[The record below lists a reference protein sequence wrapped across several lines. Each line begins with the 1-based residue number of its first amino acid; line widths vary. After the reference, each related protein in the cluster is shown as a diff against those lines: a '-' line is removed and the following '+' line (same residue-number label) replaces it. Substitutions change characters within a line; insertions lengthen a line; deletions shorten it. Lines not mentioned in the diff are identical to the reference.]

1 MAVTIT
7 AAELAEDIGSTAAVS
22 DRLLLV
28 VTDLVE
34 AYAPD
39 APDAVSNEAAIRC
52 AGWLADTP
60 SSAVARSDAVVGSV
74 ETEMEYGPALRYSAL
89 RASGAMGL
97 LSGWKQRRAGVI

>member
-7 AAELAEDIGSTAAVS
+7 AVALAEAIGSSVAVAE
-22 DRLLLV
+22 RLLQV

-34 AYAPD
+34 TYAPLG
-39 APDAVSNEAAIRC
+39 PESVQNEAAIRA
-52 AGWLADTP
+52 AGWLADSPP
-60 SSAVARSDAVVGSV
+60 SSIARTDAVTGSV
-74 ETEMEYGPALRYSAL
+74 ETEIEYGPALRYSAL